1 MQELKFKR
9 VESGRYICGTA
20 KGMIEISKNDKKWE
34 ILFPDGKKSYR
45 SSYGDA
51 KAYAEKSYIKLPES
65 KPEEAKDIKKPKQE
79 TLKEKLVQSSSYVV
93 GCDFTGCINSGRAA
107 CILHLVVDGKSYYMV
122 GTEGNV
128 TDTIIHRYPII
139 IKRSLMKGIFISEY
153 ACKDGKKILVF
164 DNFDDA
170 EKAYREL
177 NQKTIDSNHADR
189 LEIEAAK
196 KVIRDNDNDMS
207 KSEVQMAYFKLND
220 YGMF

>member
-9 VESGRYICGTA
+9 VESGKYQAETR
-20 KGMIEISKNDKKWE
+20 KGLVRVWNDKVNGKWCYT
-34 ILFPDGKKSYR
+34 LPDGKGGKRKTYA
-45 SSYGDA
+45 DA
-51 KAYAEKSYIKLPES
+51 KKAVEKIVNQPE
-65 KPEEAKDIKKPKQE
+65 PEK
-79 TLKEKLVQSSSYVV
+79 TLKEKLQQSSAYVV
-93 GCDFTGCINSGRAA
+93 GCDFTGCINSGNAA
-107 CILHLVVDGKSYYMV
+107 CILHCKIDEKSYYMV
-122 GTEGNV
+122 GTENNV
-128 TDTIIHRYPII
+128 TDTIIYRYPII
-139 IKRSLMKGIFISEY
+139 IKRMLLKGQIIKEY
-153 ACKDGKKILVF
+153 TCKDGKKILVF

-220 YGMF
+220 YGLI